1 MTIRARAL
9 SDTIAAL
16 KKGKSTANAFAP
28 PEDLQGV
35 STGSLAVDIITG
47 IGGFPRGRL
56 SEVFG
61 WEGSGKST
69 LCLQACAQAQRDGRF
84 PVYLDAERGV
94 DKTLAERIGFNMT
107 DETVGLYLQP
117 ESFEQTMQIASDL
130 AETGEA
136 HLVVIDSIPAMVPET
151 ELDPKADIDKQ
162 QIGARARLLATT
174 LPKITKTIAERGV
187 TFVMVNQ
194 MRMKINTG
202 APIPSYMMTRENTE
216 QSSGGAALKF
226 YSSLRIDMSLAKK
239 GEVAAEI
246 DDIFTGRS
254 IQQALANRHTA
265 KIIKNKVGIPYRS
278 ASFLIRY
285 EEERNLWG
293 IDNLYTAMGLA
304 VHYGLI
310 IKKGSAYE
318 YDGPAGNFKVG
329 GVEALYD
336 FLQQR
341 PELGAG
347 LIEQV
352 LSVPAVSQILS
363 RRA

>member
-202 APIPSYMMTRENTE
+202 APLPSY
-216 QSSGGAALKF
+216 
-226 YSSLRIDMSLAKK
+226 MSLAKK